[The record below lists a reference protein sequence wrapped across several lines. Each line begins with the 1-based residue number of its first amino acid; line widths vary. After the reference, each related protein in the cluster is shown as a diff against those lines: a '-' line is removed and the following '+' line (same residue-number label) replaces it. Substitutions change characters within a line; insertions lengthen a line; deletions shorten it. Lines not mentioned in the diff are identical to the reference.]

1 MSKMIDQQMNWKK
14 NIAYLLTSQAVSM
27 IGTML
32 VQYAIIWHVTLSTN
46 SGTMIGLMSCIGLLP
61 MVLVMP
67 FAGALA
73 DHYDRKKI
81 AIIADGCV
89 AVASLILAIV
99 LFINSDME
107 NNLLLLLG
115 VTFIRSLGQGFQ
127 TPAISSI
134 IPQIT
139 QEKHLVRVNGID
151 QTIQA
156 VMMLAS
162 PALAATL
169 LAVLPLAGI
178 LMIDFI
184 TAAVGITTMFFMVK
198 VPALN
203 PNENKKI
210 NVIKEIKIGLKYLFS
225 NKVLIALI
233 VAGFLG
239 SVFSTPASNLAPLQ
253 ITRNFNDG
261 LWQLSAIEIGFAAGM
276 LLGGSVMSAWGGL
289 KNRIRTV
296 ALGYSLLIIPFVVL
310 GTTSVFWLYFAMM
323 AMIGFVVPIS
333 RTAMVSFFQA
343 KTDNEH
349 MGRVMS
355 IVTMAISIASPA
367 TMLILGPLSDIV
379 SIDVIMSIS
388 GSLMI
393 PLALWLLLGKSFRSK
408 GITATNQAE
417 SENS

>member
-1 MSKMIDQQMNWKK
+1 MSKTIQQNYWKK
-14 NIAYLLTSQAVSM
+14 NIAYLLASQAVSM

-46 SGTMIGLMSCIGLLP
+46 SGTMIGLMSCVGLLP

-81 AIIADGCV
+81 AMIADSCV
-89 AVASLILAIV
+89 ALASLILAILLV
-99 LFINSDME
+99 IHHSLG

-127 TPAISSI
+127 TPAISAI
-134 IPQIT
+134 IPQLT
-139 QEKHLVRVNGID
+139 PEEHLVRVNGID

-178 LMIDFI
+178 LMIDFV
-184 TAAVGITTMFFMVK
+184 TAAIGITIMFFQVN

-203 PNENKKI
+203 PKERKNIAVN
-210 NVIKEIKIGLKYLFS
+210 KEIKIGLTYLRS
-225 NKVLIALI
+225 HKVLVALI
-233 VAGFLG
+233 AAGFCG
-239 SVFSTPASNLAPLQ
+239 SVFTTPASNLAPLQ
-253 ITRNFNDG
+253 ITRNFHDG

-276 LLGGSVMSAWGGL
+276 LLGGSLMSAWGGL
-289 KNRIRTV
+289 KNKVRTV
-296 ALGYSLLIIPFVVL
+296 ALGYSLLIIPLIIL
-310 GTTSVFWLYFAMM
+310 GVTANFWNYFAMM
-323 AMIGFVVPIS
+323 IAIGLVVPIS

-367 TMLILGPLSDIV
+367 TMLILGPLADIV
-379 SIDVIMSIS
+379 SIDSIMIVS
-388 GSLMI
+388 GILMI
-393 PLALWLLLGKSFRSK
+393 PLALWLVFGKSFR
-408 GITATNQAE
+408 E
-417 SENS
+417 